1 MWGSVIV
8 IPWAGGEDDVEDMDL
23 VGVMGCAYWD
33 RSVVVLT
40 ALFVPLVGICSFSE
54 VELRNSFE
62 KGVQLFFR
70 GLTTRDNIDR
80 EDGGHICISLV
91 CPYHISIFL
100 YHEPQ
105 L

>member
-1 MWGSVIV
+1 MLGSVIV

-23 VGVMGCAYWD
+23 VGVMEGAFSAYWD
-33 RSVVVLT
+33 RRVVGLT

-70 GLTTRDNIDR
+70 VMDL
-80 EDGGHICISLV
+80 S
-91 CPYHISIFL
+91 PYRVEYANLRIRTELFF
-100 YHEPQ
+100 
-105 L
+105 